1 MKILFKGSPGPTLG
15 VELELQLLDPATRN
29 LVSGAPRILERL
41 AGDAHVKPEL
51 IESTIEL
58 NTAVCS
64 DVTAVRR
71 DLELRIGRLL
81 AACDEL
87 GYEVASAGTH
97 PFAEWSEQ
105 RVTSKDRYTMLVDRC
120 QWPARRLMIFGL
132 HVHVGIESGEKAI
145 AVFNAL
151 TTYLPHLLA
160 LSASSP
166 FFNSLDTGLTS
177 CRVKVFEN
185 LPNAGLPYRL
195 LNWGEF
201 QRLMT
206 TLVNAKAIESIREV
220 WWDVRPHPQFGTV
233 EVRICDG
240 LPTLDDVVAMTAMIQ
255 ALVVWLGDQYDE
267 GSYLPLQRYWI
278 VRENKWRAARWAL
291 DADLIVDDDG
301 KLQRLGDAIEALLE
315 ALEPVAAR
323 LGSRDE
329 LARVRS
335 IMRAGPNYLQQRR
348 LYGETGRF
356 TAVMESLVQQFRA
369 GIPDHMGLRPKPP
382 AGR

>member
-1 MKILFKGSPGPTLG
+1 MKIAFNGSPGPTLG
-15 VELELQLLDPATRN
+15 VEVELQLLDPETRN
-29 LVSGAPRILERL
+29 LVSAAPRIIERL
-41 AGDAHVKPEL
+41 AGDAHIKPEL

-58 NTAVCS
+58 NTGVCR
-64 DVTAVRR
+64 DVAEVRR
-71 DLELRIGRLL
+71 DLQQRIGKLL
-81 AACDEL
+81 AVCDEL

-105 RVTSKDRYTMLVDRC
+105 RVTSKERYRTLVERC

-145 AVFNAL
+145 AVFNSL

-166 FFNSLDTGLTS
+166 FFNSLDTGLKS
-177 CRVKVFEN
+177 CRVKVFES
-185 LPNAGLPYRL
+185 LPTAGLPYRL

-220 WWDVRPHPQFGTV
+220 WWDVRPHPEFGTV

-255 ALVVWLGDQYDE
+255 ALVVWLGDEYDE
-267 GSYLPLQRYWI
+267 GNYLPLQRYWI

-291 DADLIVDDDG
+291 DADLIVDEEG
-301 KLQRLGDAIEALLE
+301 RLQRLGDAVEALLDV
-315 ALEPVAAR
+315 LDPVAAR
-323 LGSRDE
+323 LGSRAE
-329 LARVRS
+329 LGRVGT
-335 IMRAGPNYLQQRR
+335 IMRSEPSYQRQRR
-348 LYGETGRF
+348 LYEETGGF
-356 TAVMESLVQQFRA
+356 TAVMESLVQDFRR
-369 GIPDHMGLRPKPP
+369 GIP
-382 AGR
+382 A